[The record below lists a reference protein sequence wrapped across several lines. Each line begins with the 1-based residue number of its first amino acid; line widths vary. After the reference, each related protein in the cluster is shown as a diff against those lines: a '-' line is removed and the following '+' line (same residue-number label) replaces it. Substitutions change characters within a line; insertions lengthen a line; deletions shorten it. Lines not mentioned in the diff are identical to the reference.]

1 MQKNSIILIQLLS
14 AAISGKSPILPELA
28 PDWPVIYEE
37 ALAHQV
43 HTLLF
48 PVIEKLPAE
57 LKPEPALLSSWK
69 KDMLREGTF
78 QIQHVEQMVRV
89 FQYFKEQGIPLIA
102 LKGLILRNYY
112 PVKELRIMGDAD
124 VLIRYE
130 DLKRAHVAL
139 VKLGYKK
146 GEFSERHIVYTLE
159 GFPDIELHTLLT
171 ENSDM
176 ESKADFTSHVW
187 DNTCTELLDTFP
199 VLSLSVKDQ
208 ILHQLFHIVHHIC
221 SGGIGLRQLCDFT
234 LFTAFHAKDIIWEII
249 FSELELYGYDKFTRT
264 LLAICQD
271 LFDLPLPD
279 ELFPVDE
286 EQALYYRNK
295 LEEDI
300 LEAGTFGKRTDE
312 RAASRNILRYIKGG
326 KRTTIFNLIRF
337 LFPIPAQLR
346 YRYRYAKK
354 YPFLLPIA
362 WRHRG
367 VYNLRQ
373 LSLLAFIWNKES
385 STAYSDRIQLLT
397 WLELR

>member
-1 MQKNSIILIQLLS
+1 MQKNSNILIQLLS
-14 AAISGKSPILPELA
+14 AAISGKSPVLPEA
-28 PDWPVIYEE
+28 VPDWSVIYAE
-37 ALAHQV
+37 AHAHQV
-43 HTLLF
+43 HTLLY

-69 KDMLREGTF
+69 NDMLRDGTF

-130 DLKRAHVAL
+130 DLKRAHEAL

-146 GEFSERHIVYTLE
+146 GEFSERHIVYVLE
-159 GFPDIELHTLLT
+159 GFPEIELHTLLT
-171 ENSDM
+171 EDSDM

-187 DNTCTELLDTFP
+187 DNTCTELLDTTP

-208 ILHQLFHIVHHIC
+208 ILHQIFHIVHHIC

-234 LFTAFHAKDIIWEII
+234 LFTAFHAKEIIWENI

-264 LLAICQD
+264 LLAICQN

-279 ELFPVDE
+279 KLLPIEE
-286 EQALYYRNK
+286 EQSLYYRNK
-295 LEEDI
+295 LTEDI

-326 KRTTIFNLIRF
+326 KRTTIFNLISF

-362 WRHRG
+362 WIHRG
-367 VYNLRQ
+367 IYNLRQ

>member
-69 KDMLREGTF
+69 NDMLREGTF

-187 DNTCTELLDTFP
+187 DNTSTELLDTTP

-208 ILHQLFHIVHHIC
+208 TLHQIFHIVHHIC

-234 LFTAFHAKDIIWEII
+234 LFTAFHAKDIIWENII
-249 FSELELYGYDKFTRT
+249 SELELYGYDKFTRT

-271 LFDLPLPD
+271 LFDVLLPD
-279 ELFPVDE
+279 ELLPVEE

-295 LEEDI
+295 LTEDI

-362 WRHRG
+362 WIHRG